1 MPSTDHPPCPFSLLP
16 SLLRSPLSFSALLL
30 DGKMREQERGGC
42 VLGGKGRLQ
51 QGDGRGRQERVGLP
65 EGEGQAARPWLGD
78 AVECALRKA
87 GEVLG

>member
-1 MPSTDHPPCPFSLLP
+1 M
-16 SLLRSPLSFSALLL
+16 
-30 DGKMREQERGGC
+30 
-42 VLGGKGRLQ
+42 LGGKGRLQ